1 MNRKDFF
8 KSIFG
13 GVVAA
18 AIAPSLLKAEEKPHI
33 SLTSNYKTVFLN
45 PEGNLGLG
53 TSYPNFKLDV
63 ADTIN
68 N

>member
-13 GVVAA
+13 GVVASA
-18 AIAPSLLKAEEKPHI
+18 VALSLLKVKEKPR
-33 SLTSNYKTVFLN
+33 TKEEFYPFKLN

-53 TSYPNFKLDV
+53 ISNPNYKLN
-63 ADTIN
+63 IN
-68 N
+68 DII